1 MPQLPVGL
9 RAGAAALA
17 ALAAGQPPARPARE
31 ARVLMGTTAEV
42 QALVPAEATAA
53 LEAAFAALARVDD
66 SMSLWKPS
74 ELSALNEA
82 GAAVVSGPLLDT
94 LQVALDVAR
103 ASGGAFDPTVE
114 PLVRASGGLGGPRR
128 RLGDQ
133 ERRALLARVGWE
145 RVEVEAAS
153 RRVTLRDG
161 ARLDLGGVA
170 KGYAVDLAVAE
181 LRAHGAT
188 AGLVDLGRSSVAA
201 FGQPLTL
208 DVADPVDERRPPWAT
223 LELADASLS
232 SSSGA
237 QQPGHILDP
246 RSGRPARGLLG
257 VTVLAASAAEA
268 DALSTAA
275 FVLGPE
281 AGRRLLQ
288 ERGADGLLLLHD
300 PRGRRLVLLTPGF
313 RDRHEL
319 RLAPGVLAR
328 E

>member
-1 MPQLPVGL
+1 MPQLPVGSL
-9 RAGAAALA
+9 AGAAALA
-17 ALAAGQPPARPARE
+17 ALATGQPPARPTRE
-31 ARVLMGTTAEV
+31 VRVLMGTTAEV
-42 QALVPAEATAA
+42 QALAPGDAQAA
-53 LEAAFAALARVDD
+53 LEAAFGALARVDD

-74 ELSALNEA
+74 ELSALNQA
-82 GAAVVSGPLLDT
+82 GSAVVSEALLGT
-94 LQVALDVAR
+94 LRVALDVAR
-103 ASGGAFDPTVE
+103 ASGGAYDPTVE

-128 RLGDQ
+128 RLGDD
-133 ERRALLARVGWE
+133 ERRALLARVGHA
-145 RVEVEAAS
+145 RVELDADS

-170 KGYAVDLAVAE
+170 KGYAVDLAVAA
-181 LRAHGAT
+181 LRARGAT

-208 DVADPVDERRPPWAT
+208 DVADPEDERRPPWAALV
-223 LELADASLS
+223 LEETALG

-246 RSGRPARGLLG
+246 RSGRPAQGLLG
-257 VTVLAASAAEA
+257 VTVVAASAAEA
-268 DALSTAA
+268 DALSTAV

-281 AGRRLLQ
+281 AGLRLLR

-300 PRGRRLVLLTPGF
+300 PRGRRLLLLTPGF

-319 RLAPGVLAR
+319 RVAPGVVAR

>member
-9 RAGAAALA
+9 LAGAAALA
-17 ALAAGQPPARPARE
+17 ALAPGQPPARPARE
-31 ARVLMGTTAEV
+31 VRVLMGTTAEV
-42 QALVPAEATAA
+42 QALAPGDAQAA
-53 LEAAFAALARVDD
+53 LEQAFAALAVVDD
-66 SMSLWKPS
+66 ALSLWKPS

-82 GAAVVSGPLLDT
+82 GSAVVSEALLAT

-103 ASGGAFDPTVE
+103 ASGGAYDPTVE

-128 RLGDQ
+128 RLGDA
-133 ERRALLARVGWE
+133 ERRALLARVGHA
-145 RVEVEAAS
+145 RVELDLAA
-153 RRVTLRDG
+153 RRVTLRGG

-170 KGYAVDLAVAE
+170 KGYAVDLAVAA
-181 LRAHGAT
+181 LRARGAT

-208 DVADPVDERRPPWAT
+208 DVADPEDERRPPWAT
-223 LELADASLS
+223 LELAEAALS

-246 RSGRPARGLLG
+246 RSGRPARHLLG
-257 VTVLAASAAEA
+257 VTVVAASAAEA
-268 DALSTAA
+268 DALSTAV

-281 AGRRLLQ
+281 TGLRLLR
-288 ERGADGLLLLHD
+288 ERGADGLLLLREA
-300 PRGRRLVLLTPGF
+300 RGRRLALLTPGF

-319 RLAPGVLAR
+319 RLAPGVVAR